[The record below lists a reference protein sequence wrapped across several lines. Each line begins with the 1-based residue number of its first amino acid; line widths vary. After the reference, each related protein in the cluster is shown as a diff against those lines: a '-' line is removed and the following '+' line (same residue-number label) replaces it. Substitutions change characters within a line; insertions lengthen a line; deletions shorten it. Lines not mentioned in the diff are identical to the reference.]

1 MSTLSEY
8 HIESLPLTD
17 ISKIPV
23 VQKLAALDLSN
34 SHYPLVVVVAAQFC
48 KEICKGGEHK

>member
-8 HIESLPLTD
+8 HIESLSLTD

-34 SHYPLVVVVAAQFC
+34 SHYPRVVVEAVLISRQLC
-48 KEICKGGEHK
+48 GGEKA